1 MVVTMNLVL
10 PLVEYGAQIN
20 IKKKRIRMGLP
31 PIMMTRKKKKK
42 KKKKAFIIIVRYP
55 GRI

>member
-20 IKKKRIRMGLP
+20 IKKKIIRMGLP
-31 PIMMTRKKKKK
+31 PIMMNSKKKK

>member
-31 PIMMTRKKKKK
+31 PIMMTSKKKKK
-42 KKKKAFIIIVRYP
+42 KKKGFYNNCSVTW
-55 GRI
+55 